1 MDQGHHA
8 VTTRSNRVWILVAL
22 ALGLQLGGCAIP
34 PERGAPVEERAAAGT
49 VPSDDRQAVAPEEEG
64 GAVIRPLSRD
74 GDFWTIERQA
84 SPQPLETIPV
94 EPVPGALPGWTPGAS
109 SGTAG
114 APAGAM
120 PPGDGFTS
128 ARTPSSSGAVVA
140 LLDSAGQQ
148 ARTGQLDASAASLER
163 ALRIEPGNPV
173 IWSRLAQ
180 VRLQQGRPDQAES
193 LAAKSN
199 MLAAQDPDLQAR
211 NWRIIAQARRSQGNV
226 QGARAAEERAAELAG
241 WR

>member
-1 MDQGHHA
+1 MDQGFHA
-8 VTTRSNRVWILVAL
+8 VTIRSNRVWVWVAL

-49 VPSDDRQAVAPEEEG
+49 APSDDRQAVAPEEES
-64 GAVIRPLSRD
+64 GAVIRPLSRE
-74 GDFWTIERQA
+74 GEFWTIERQA

-94 EPVPGALPGWTPGAS
+94 EPVPGAPSGTSAGAS
-109 SGTAG
+109 AG
-114 APAGAM
+114 APPA
-120 PPGDGFTS
+120 GDGFSS
-128 ARTPSSSGAVVA
+128 ARPPSSSGAVVA

-163 ALRIEPGNPV
+163 ALRIEPNNPV

-211 NWRIIAQARRSQGNV
+211 NWRIIAQARRALGNV
-226 QGARAAEERAAELAG
+226 RGAQAAEERAAELAG